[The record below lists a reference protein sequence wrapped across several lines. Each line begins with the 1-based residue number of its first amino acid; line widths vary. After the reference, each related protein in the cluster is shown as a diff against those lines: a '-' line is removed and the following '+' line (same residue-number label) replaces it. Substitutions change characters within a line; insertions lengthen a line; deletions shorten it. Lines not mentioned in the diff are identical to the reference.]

1 MDTKATRA
9 LIATRKSGK
18 IRDGGTQRDGI
29 THDTQ
34 DDGSHAFCDRQGWTV
49 TGVARD
55 TISGRTAPIDRK
67 NLGRWLKD
75 PGLRTRYDVIVA
87 YKSDRYSRGEDTD
100 WSRIE
105 TWAADHGKTL
115 VMVDNGT
122 GIRYPAR
129 DDSDYWQWV
138 SAKRQA
144 GREWNEIRERSVRTQ
159 KTLRNAGALVGRPP
173 FGYVPD
179 GNTYSKGLVPTEEG
193 RRLVPQIY
201 QRCIAG
207 ESLASIARWL
217 DAETWP
223 GIPFRYHRWYPAQ
236 VGRLI
241 RKPTYIGQR
250 CATPE
255 TNTTLVYGKTLLTC
269 EPLVDAGTFTRAAL
283 ALEERPKRGPAK
295 AENRAM
301 LAGVLFCP
309 HCPNNSPMYR
319 IPSRSHRPGVPNLL
333 YYRCFGR
340 GSQRKGCGNSVR
352 LDEVD
357 DIMNDIMHL
366 DFNKP
371 IKAWTIIPGN
381 EAEIEARIE
390 EVNFKL
396 RQLPQL
402 NLDFDEEDRRRALL
416 RDQLTEARNAERH
429 EDEVIWSETD
439 ERYSEQWDR
448 TPVHQRAAW
457 LADKGFTVTA
467 TKDDAGEVVVKVYL
481 AADR

>member
-1 MDTKATRA
+1 
-9 LIATRKSGK
+9 
-18 IRDGGTQRDGI
+18 
-29 THDTQ
+29 
-34 DDGSHAFCDRQGWTV
+34 
-49 TGVARD
+49 
-55 TISGRTAPIDRK
+55 
-67 NLGRWLKD
+67 
-75 PGLRTRYDVIVA
+75 
-87 YKSDRYSRGEDTD
+87 
-100 WSRIE
+100 
-105 TWAADHGKTL
+105 
-115 VMVDNGT
+115 
-122 GIRYPAR
+122 
-129 DDSDYWQWV
+129 
-138 SAKRQA
+138 
-144 GREWNEIRERSVRTQ
+144 
-159 KTLRNAGALVGRPP
+159 
-173 FGYVPD
+173 
-179 GNTYSKGLVPTEEG
+179 
-193 RRLVPQIY
+193 
-201 QRCIAG
+201 
-207 ESLASIARWL
+207 
-217 DAETWP
+217 
-223 GIPFRYHRWYPAQ
+223 
-236 VGRLI
+236 
-241 RKPTYIGQR
+241 
-250 CATPE
+250 
-255 TNTTLVYGKTLLTC
+255 
-269 EPLVDAGTFTRAAL
+269 
-283 ALEERPKRGPAK
+283 
-295 AENRAM
+295 
-301 LAGVLFCP
+301 
-309 HCPNNSPMYR
+309 
-319 IPSRSHRPGVPNLL
+319 L